1 LRYALGMAKEH
12 ADVVARFGHFPHR
25 NEACGRATTPEE
37 AAWLASAEAPAWA
50 KSQQPRAA

>member
-1 LRYALGMAKEH
+1 MAKEH